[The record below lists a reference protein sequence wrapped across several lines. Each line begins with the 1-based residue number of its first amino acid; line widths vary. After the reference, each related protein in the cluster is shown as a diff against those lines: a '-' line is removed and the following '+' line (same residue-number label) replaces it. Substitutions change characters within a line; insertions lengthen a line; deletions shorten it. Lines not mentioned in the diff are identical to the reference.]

1 MRNVYRPRRVRDRQV
16 VEGRRL
22 PEIGPAPE
30 RGDLEDIADELSDW
44 VATTGDSAAELL
56 MHSDRAPFAAQAT
69 EQEQGRYYALTLF
82 NPDGSPNAQAWQQTY
97 ARTGPYGLVEAVR
110 GAEKWRTANGLP
122 TKLPPPQ
129 GQAGAEQAMTEAQAA
144 QAPQGPG
151 APPQQG
157 LAGGA
162 AAVPPAA
169 PAPPAAPRQ
178 GPPGPPPQGPPP
190 GPPRGSY

>member
-1 MRNVYRPRRVRDRQV
+1 MRNGYRPRRVRDRQV

-44 VATTGDSAAELL
+44 VASTGDAAAELL

-110 GAEKWRTANGLP
+110 GAEQWRTANGLP
-122 TKLPPPQ
+122 TQLPPPQ

-144 QAPQGPG
+144 QAVQGQGQPL
-151 APPQQG
+151 G

-162 AAVPPAA
+162 AAVPNPAGTA
-169 PAPPAAPRQ
+169 AASAPPAAPRQ
-178 GPPGPPPQGPPP
+178 GPPGPPL
-190 GPPRGSY
+190 RGSY

>member
-1 MRNVYRPRRVRDRQV
+1 MRSVYRPRRVRDRQV

-44 VATTGDSAAELL
+44 VATTGDAAAELL

-82 NPDGSPNAQAWQQTY
+82 TPDGSPNAQAWQQTY

-110 GAEKWRTANGLP
+110 GAEQWRTANGLP
-122 TKLPPPQ
+122 TKLPPAQ
-129 GQAGAEQAMTEAQAA
+129 GQAGAEQAMTEAQQAQRGPPAA
-144 QAPQGPG
+144 
-151 APPQQG
+151 QG

-162 AAVPPAA
+162 SAVPPAA
-169 PAPPAAPRQ
+169 PPPPALPRQ
-178 GPPGPPPQGPPP
+178 RPSSPGPPLQMN
-190 GPPRGSY
+190 RGSY

>member
-1 MRNVYRPRRVRDRQV
+1 MRNGYRPRRVRDRQV

-44 VATTGDSAAELL
+44 VASTGDAAAELL

-110 GAEKWRTANGLP
+110 GAETWRTANGLP
-122 TKLPPPQ
+122 TQLPPPQ
-129 GQAGAEQAMTEAQAA
+129 GQAGAEAAMTEAQQA
-144 QAPQGPG
+144 QQAQRGPPAP
-151 APPQQG
+151 QG

-162 AAVPPAA
+162 SAVPPAA
-169 PAPPAAPRQ
+169 PPPPASPRQ
-178 GPPGPPPQGPPP
+178 RPSPPGPPPQMN
-190 GPPRGSY
+190 RGSY